1 MLLLLAL
8 PLLQLPDWE
17 DPAVIG
23 RNKEAAHAMLLPQPS
38 LEAARDAA
46 PDAEGRLASPW
57 QRSLNGDWR
66 FHWAPRPAERP
77 AGFEAPDFDDS
88 GWDTIDVPSCWQL
101 RGYGQNRYLNQPYCF
116 PPNPPFIPHDDNP
129 VGSYRRSFEV
139 PAEWDGRRVHVIFEG
154 VKSAFSLWVNGEK
167 VGYSEGGMTPAE
179 FDLTAFVRPGA
190 NQIAAEVYRWS
201 DGSYLECQDMW
212 RFSGIYRDVRLVAL
226 APVYVADAWARCELD
241 EEYRDAVLTTTVNLR
256 NRGGAS
262 TLPAHVRVS
271 LWDGQQ
277 QVGQT
282 ANGNFGLE
290 AGADQ
295 ELDLVMPVA
304 APRLWSAELP
314 ELYRLVIELDRL
326 DGAPEFH
333 AFDFGFRTSEVRG
346 GQLLVNG
353 QPILIRG
360 VNRHEHDPDQ
370 GRTMPYA
377 RMVQDIEL
385 MKRSNINAVR
395 TSHYPNDPRW
405 YELCDRYG
413 LYVFDEANIESHG
426 MGYSPERTLGNDP
439 VWEKAHLDRT
449 ISMVERDKN
458 HASVIV
464 WSLGNEAGDGVNF
477 VATSEW
483 VHGRDSTRPV
493 HYERA
498 GSRPHVDIIS
508 PMYASPQWVERWAQ
522 EEHDRPL
529 ILCEYAHSMGNSTGN
544 LEEYWDVFEA
554 NRQTQGGFIW
564 DWADQGLRKV
574 SEPSWA
580 LVKGV
585 TGAVTDLHGQVV
597 ETGGLG
603 AGAPAGLAPPPHA
616 LRGWLQLAPG
626 EGPDLAGGAVT
637 LEAWVLPEPVAGHA
651 PILGRGDTHVLLKT
665 NGDQLEFF
673 VYDGGWITCTAP
685 LPADWHGNW
694 HHVAG
699 SYDGE
704 RLRLFIDRA
713 EVAQRTHHGQI
724 HAAASP
730 WAVGTNSDHRGR
742 RFAGLIA
749 DARVWTTALDADL
762 LAFPFLPMHAGL
774 ALRFAFD
781 PDQLVQTDPG
791 GEEFWAFG
799 GDYGDSPTDG
809 NFCCNGIV
817 MPDRTPN
824 PGLHEVRKVY
834 QEIDFEAVD
843 LAKGEIRITN
853 ERLFQDTSDLLFRW
867 SVTADGIPHDD
878 GRLMRLAIP
887 PRSSELIRLP
897 LDRETVGEALDYRL
911 WIAAYRDPQPA
922 WNPED
927 YPAAFEQ
934 FALPWEAGGQV
945 APAPAPAEAVQR
957 DGLALTKELP
967 EVGTARA
974 FLDDAGSLSATWE
987 SKRGT
992 MEILSLRPAF
1002 WRAPTD
1008 NDRGN
1013 RMPSW
1018 AGPWRG
1024 AVARSVLT
1032 LPDGPAAAPGSP
1044 DALQIS
1050 GLDPETLASWWLQAS
1065 LVGELD
1071 LLLDVEVV
1079 IPEGTPPV
1087 PRIGLRFETSDA
1099 FDRSLYYGRGFES
1112 YSDRE
1117 TGSGVGLYSADLD
1130 ELSHGYVRPQENGHR
1145 TDTRWLGLIDS
1156 EADGLLIVSL
1166 GETMGFNVSRW
1177 TTEELEAALH
1187 PHELPE
1193 SDRLEVHLDH
1203 RHMGVGGDDS
1213 WGARPHAP
1221 YMIGPGTYRFRFL
1234 LCPMFDG
1241 ATKMDLADR
1250 VLVGLPLDP
1259 LGR

>member
-154 VKSAFSLWVNGEK
+154 VKSAFSLWVNGQM

-282 ANGNFGLE
+282 ANGNYGLA

-314 ELYRLVIELDRL
+314 KLYRLVIELDRL

-360 VNRHEHDPDQ
+360 VNRHEHDPDH
-370 GRTMPYA
+370 GRTMPYS
-377 RMVQDIEL
+377 RMVQDVEL

-498 GSRPHVDIIS
+498 GSRPHVDVIS

-544 LEEYWDVFEA
+544 LKEYWDVFEA

-564 DWADQGLRKV
+564 D
-574 SEPSWA
+574 
-580 LVKGV
+580 
-585 TGAVTDLHGQVV
+585 
-597 ETGGLG
+597 
-603 AGAPAGLAPPPHA
+603 
-616 LRGWLQLAPG
+616 
-626 EGPDLAGGAVT
+626 
-637 LEAWVLPEPVAGHA
+637 
-651 PILGRGDTHVLLKT
+651 
-665 NGDQLEFF
+665 
-673 VYDGGWITCTAP
+673 
-685 LPADWHGNW
+685 
-694 HHVAG
+694 
-699 SYDGE
+699 
-704 RLRLFIDRA
+704 
-713 EVAQRTHHGQI
+713 
-724 HAAASP
+724 
-730 WAVGTNSDHRGR
+730 
-742 RFAGLIA
+742 
-749 DARVWTTALDADL
+749 
-762 LAFPFLPMHAGL
+762 
-774 ALRFAFD
+774 
-781 PDQLVQTDPG
+781 
-791 GEEFWAFG
+791 
-799 GDYGDSPTDG
+799 
-809 NFCCNGIV
+809 
-817 MPDRTPN
+817 
-824 PGLHEVRKVY
+824 
-834 QEIDFEAVD
+834 
-843 LAKGEIRITN
+843 
-853 ERLFQDTSDLLFRW
+853 
-867 SVTADGIPHDD
+867 
-878 GRLMRLAIP
+878 
-887 PRSSELIRLP
+887 
-897 LDRETVGEALDYRL
+897 
-911 WIAAYRDPQPA
+911 
-922 WNPED
+922 
-927 YPAAFEQ
+927 
-934 FALPWEAGGQV
+934 
-945 APAPAPAEAVQR
+945 
-957 DGLALTKELP
+957 
-967 EVGTARA
+967 
-974 FLDDAGSLSATWE
+974 
-987 SKRGT
+987 
-992 MEILSLRPAF
+992 
-1002 WRAPTD
+1002 
-1008 NDRGN
+1008 
-1013 RMPSW
+1013 
-1018 AGPWRG
+1018 
-1024 AVARSVLT
+1024 
-1032 LPDGPAAAPGSP
+1032 
-1044 DALQIS
+1044 
-1050 GLDPETLASWWLQAS
+1050 
-1065 LVGELD
+1065 
-1071 LLLDVEVV
+1071 
-1079 IPEGTPPV
+1079 
-1087 PRIGLRFETSDA
+1087 
-1099 FDRSLYYGRGFES
+1099 
-1112 YSDRE
+1112 
-1117 TGSGVGLYSADLD
+1117 
-1130 ELSHGYVRPQENGHR
+1130 
-1145 TDTRWLGLIDS
+1145 
-1156 EADGLLIVSL
+1156 
-1166 GETMGFNVSRW
+1166 
-1177 TTEELEAALH
+1177 
-1187 PHELPE
+1187 
-1193 SDRLEVHLDH
+1193 
-1203 RHMGVGGDDS
+1203 
-1213 WGARPHAP
+1213 
-1221 YMIGPGTYRFRFL
+1221 
-1234 LCPMFDG
+1234 
-1241 ATKMDLADR
+1241 
-1250 VLVGLPLDP
+1250 
-1259 LGR
+1259 